1 LTRSSRRAYF
11 GGMKV
16 KTSITLSDEVLER
29 IDRRGGQF
37 KNRSVFLEVA
47 AKAFLAQLERE
58 ELNARDLEI
67 INRHADRLNDEASD
81 VLAYQ
86 VEL

>member
-1 LTRSSRRAYF
+1 MTMPSGWAYF

-16 KTSITLSDEVLER
+16 KTSVTLSDELLAR
-29 IDRRGGQF
+29 IDRREGQF

-86 VEL
+86 VEH

>member
-1 LTRSSRRAYF
+1 
-11 GGMKV
+11 MKV
-16 KTSITLSDEVLER
+16 KTSVTLSDELLAR
-29 IDRRGGQF
+29 IDRREGQF

>member
-1 LTRSSRRAYF
+1 V
-11 GGMKV
+11 KV
-16 KTSITLSDEVLER
+16 KTSITLLGEVLER

-58 ELNARDLEI
+58 ELNVRDLEI
-67 INRHADRLNDEASD
+67 INRHADRLNDEATD
-81 VLAYQ
+81 MLAYQ

>member
-1 LTRSSRRAYF
+1 
-11 GGMKV
+11 MKV
-16 KTSITLSDEVLER
+16 KTSITLLGEVLER

-58 ELNARDLEI
+58 ELNVRDLEI
-67 INRHADRLNDEASD
+67 INRHADRLNDEATD
-81 VLAYQ
+81 MLAYQ

>member
-1 LTRSSRRAYF
+1 
-11 GGMKV
+11 MKV
-16 KTSITLSDEVLER
+16 KTSITLSDDVLER

-58 ELNARDLEI
+58 ELNVRDLEI
-67 INRHADRLNDEASD
+67 INRQADRLNAEASD

>member
-1 LTRSSRRAYF
+1 
-11 GGMKV
+11 MKV

-47 AKAFLAQLERE
+47 AKAFLAQIDRE
-58 ELNARDLEI
+58 ELNASDLEI
-67 INRHADRLNDEASD
+67 INRHADRLSDEASD

>member
-1 LTRSSRRAYF
+1 
-11 GGMKV
+11 MKV

-29 IDRRGGQF
+29 IDRRGKQF

-58 ELNARDLEI
+58 GETGIQLLP
-67 INRHADRLNDEASD
+67 SK
-81 VLAYQ
+81 
-86 VEL
+86 